1 MSNSPA
7 FKSWLS
13 NRNDTKN
20 LIRDAMDEIYNDSC
34 ARNHVKNIKCIR
46 EYVNN
51 TKRISLEEV
60 EMFYGFIVDYYE
72 ELRMKEYYIAAS
84 PITDNKNEETKNARK
99 ESEDETV
106 IDTINFLISQG
117 NFNQKQFDGIG
128 RDICSLRNDMTAALK
143 LLNERVDILARHSSI
158 DADQAIRRE
167 SNTHQ

>member
-34 ARNHVKNIKCIR
+34 TRNHVKNIKCIR

-51 TKRISLEEV
+51 TEQKQRQHRRVKTKRISLEEV

-128 RDICSLRNDMTAALK
+128 RDICSLR
-143 LLNERVDILARHSSI
+143 S
-158 DADQAIRRE
+158 
-167 SNTHQ
+167 